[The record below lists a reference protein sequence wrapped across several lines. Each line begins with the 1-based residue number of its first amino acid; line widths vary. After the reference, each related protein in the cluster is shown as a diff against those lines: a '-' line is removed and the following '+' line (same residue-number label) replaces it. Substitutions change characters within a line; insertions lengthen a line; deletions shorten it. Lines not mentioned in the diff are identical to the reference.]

1 MSSPAEGDIKDASLL
16 WSSSLSFSSFLFSL
30 LITGLHSC
38 FVDMSCCNFGL
49 LCALEGNED
58 LLCHTFVSVNVHYL
72 KVSVLLSTQPLPF
85 LSLQP
90 EDIGSAPIV
99 NAPEGSKV
107 DIEAFSQ
114 FTKII
119 TPAITRVVDFAKKL
133 PMFCEV
139 RSLLYIPSNNT
150 FSLPTRHL
158 VDSMASL
165 FNTLFI
171 IS

>member
-1 MSSPAEGDIKDASLL
+1 MRSLSDDL
-16 WSSSLSFSSFLFSL
+16 KSRFSAQLSSSSNLSFPHFLLSL
-30 LITGLHSC
+30 LITELLSFSRCLSLYLWPSLC
-38 FVDMSCCNFGL
+38 FRG
-49 LCALEGNED
+49 E
-58 LLCHTFVSVNVHYL
+58 LLCHTFVFVNVRFL
-72 KVSVLLSTQPLPF
+72 LISALLSTLPLPF

-133 PMFCEV
+133 PMFSEV
-139 RSLLYIPSNNT
+139 TTVN
-150 FSLPTRHL
+150 
-158 VDSMASL
+158 
-165 FNTLFI
+165 
-171 IS
+171 

>member
-1 MSSPAEGDIKDASLL
+1 M
-16 WSSSLSFSSFLFSL
+16 
-30 LITGLHSC
+30 
-38 FVDMSCCNFGL
+38 
-49 LCALEGNED
+49 
-58 LLCHTFVSVNVHYL
+58 
-72 KVSVLLSTQPLPF
+72 PLPF
-85 LSLQP
+85 LLLQP

-139 RSLLYIPSNNT
+139 RTTFHSGKLSTSLVHQMHPNKEMKSFKEEIK
-150 FSLPTRHL
+150 
-158 VDSMASL
+158 
-165 FNTLFI
+165 
-171 IS
+171 